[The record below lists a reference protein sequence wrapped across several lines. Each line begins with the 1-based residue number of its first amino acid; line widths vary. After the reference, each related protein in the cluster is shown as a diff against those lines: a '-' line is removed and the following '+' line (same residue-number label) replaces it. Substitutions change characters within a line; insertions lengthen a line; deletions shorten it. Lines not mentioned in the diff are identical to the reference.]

1 MSKSVNS
8 IMNSKKTRQQQALDD
23 INELLGYL
31 ARETKGETMASQI
44 GLLMGWMSRVAAE
57 DWIVRQEL
65 DVRLE
70 QARQKNSFS
79 RDTSLPRR
87 PLP

>member
-1 MSKSVNS
+1 
-8 IMNSKKTRQQQALDD
+8 MNTKKTRQQQALDD

-31 ARETKGETMASQI
+31 ARETKGETLAAQI
-44 GLLMGWMSRVAAE
+44 GYMMGWMSKVAAE
-57 DWIVRQEL
+57 DWIIQSQL
-65 DVRLE
+65 DARLE

-79 RDTSLPRR
+79 RDTLLPRR